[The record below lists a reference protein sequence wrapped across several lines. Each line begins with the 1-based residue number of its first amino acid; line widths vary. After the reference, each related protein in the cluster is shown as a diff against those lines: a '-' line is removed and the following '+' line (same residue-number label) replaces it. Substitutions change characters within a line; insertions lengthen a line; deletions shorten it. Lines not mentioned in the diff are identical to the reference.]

1 MTNTR
6 SPIVVVLGHVD
17 HGKTTLLDALRKS
30 DVVAG
35 EAGGITQSIGASVV
49 ETQTPSSDGTNKKIT
64 FIDTPGH
71 AAFSKMRGRGAK
83 VADIALLIVAQDDG
97 VSPQTKE
104 AITII
109 KDSKVPFIVVG
120 TKSDVLGVN
129 AELVLG
135 QLEKEEIFF
144 EGRGGQVPF
153 VSVSSKPG
161 GNKRSNRDDTLVSE
175 VSEFTSDENAP
186 LEAVVMSPSRT
197 KAELLPTV

>member
-71 AAFSKMRGRGAK
+71 AAFGKMRRRGAK
-83 VADIALLIVAQDDG
+83 VADIALLIVAQDD
-97 VSPQTKE
+97 
-104 AITII
+104 
-109 KDSKVPFIVVG
+109 
-120 TKSDVLGVN
+120 
-129 AELVLG
+129 
-135 QLEKEEIFF
+135 
-144 EGRGGQVPF
+144 
-153 VSVSSKPG
+153 
-161 GNKRSNRDDTLVSE
+161 
-175 VSEFTSDENAP
+175 
-186 LEAVVMSPSRT
+186 
-197 KAELLPTV
+197 